1 VVAAH
6 DGGMTTTRRQF
17 HDRLDQLAGR
27 VGEMVTRVDEA
38 MRDATTALFTADT
51 ALAETV
57 IEGHDEVKAQQAAV
71 DEVALSLLAREQPVA
86 GDLRTIVACL
96 RMSVDLR
103 RMGKLAVHIAEIARD
118 RDPAVAVPA
127 PLWETAR
134 SMSDRALGLVAE
146 AARAVA
152 TRDSAAAGLLDH
164 DDDQVDLLQ
173 QDLYRTLLAGAPGLA
188 AEVAVELALL
198 GRYYERYAD
207 HAVALGRAVT
217 YLAGRAVLDPRPGTA
232 QGGERS

>member
-1 VVAAH
+1 
-6 DGGMTTTRRQF
+6 MTTTRRQF
-17 HDRLDQLAGR
+17 HERLDQLA
-27 VGEMVTRVDEA
+27 VQLGEMVNRVDEA
-38 MRDATTALFTADT
+38 MRDATKALFTGDPV
-51 ALAETV
+51 LAAAV
-57 IEGHDEVKAQQAAV
+57 IEGHDEVKALQVAV
-71 DEVALSLLAREQPVA
+71 DEVALSLLVREQPVA

-103 RMGKLAVHIAEIARD
+103 RMGKLAVHVAEIARD
-118 RDPAVAVPA
+118 RDPATAVPA

-152 TRDSAAAGLLDH
+152 TRDSVAAGLLDH

-173 QDLYRTLLAGAPGLA
+173 QDLYRALLAGTSGLA

-198 GRYYERYAD
+198 GRFYERYAD
-207 HAVALGRAVT
+207 HAVALGRMIEYQSPSWRGT
-217 YLAGRAVLDPRPGTA
+217 YASGHQR
-232 QGGERS
+232 

>member
-1 VVAAH
+1 MVAAH

-17 HDRLDQLAGR
+17 HDRLDQLAAQL
-27 VGEMVTRVDEA
+27 GEMVSRVDEA

-51 ALAETV
+51 VLAEAV
-57 IEGHDEVKAQQAAV
+57 IDGHDDVKALQAAV
-71 DEVALSLLAREQPVA
+71 DEVALSLLVREQPVA

-103 RMGKLAVHIAEIARD
+103 RMGKLAVHVAEIARD
-118 RDPAVAVPA
+118 RDPATAVPA

-134 SMSDRALGLVAE
+134 SMSDRALALVAE
-146 AARAVA
+146 AARAVT

-173 QDLYRTLLAGAPGLA
+173 QDLYRTLLAGTSGLA
-188 AEVAVELALL
+188 AETAVELALL

-217 YLAGRAVLDPRPGTA
+217 YLAGTDVLDPGTA
-232 QGGERS
+232 QGGEWS